1 MSKIY
6 MTKKQNEER
15 RRLHWLNLY
24 DERPVFAVFPNI
36 EKIVIAYEIIHKS
49 VFGNQKETHTLTY
62 SPNSQADFI
71 IECLN
76 GECTSGYFDLK
87 NVISTMIC
95 KKLSIS
101 EGTLDCKGS
110 EAPDHLYQSC
120 SGTLTYKI
128 SIAYK

>member
-1 MSKIY
+1 M
-6 MTKKQNEER
+6 
-15 RRLHWLNLY
+15 
-24 DERPVFAVFPNI
+24 I
-36 EKIVIAYEIIHKS
+36 EYEVIHKS
-49 VFGNQKETHTLTY
+49 ILGDPNQPNTLTY
-62 SPNSQADFI
+62 SPNSQANFI

-87 NVISTMIC
+87 NVISTMVC

-120 SGTLTYKI
+120 FGTLTYKI

>member
-1 MSKIY
+1 MPKQY
-6 MTKKQNEER
+6 MTRKQNEER
-15 RRLHWLNLY
+15 RRRNWLNLY
-24 DERPVFAVFPNI
+24 DERLVSAVFPNI
-36 EKIVIAYEIIHKS
+36 ENIVIEYEVIHKS
-49 VFGNQKETHTLTY
+49 IFGVLNENKIITL
-62 SPNSQADFI
+62 SPNSQANFI
-71 IECLN
+71 IKCLN

-87 NVISTMIC
+87 NVISTMAC
-95 KKLSIS
+95 EKLSTS